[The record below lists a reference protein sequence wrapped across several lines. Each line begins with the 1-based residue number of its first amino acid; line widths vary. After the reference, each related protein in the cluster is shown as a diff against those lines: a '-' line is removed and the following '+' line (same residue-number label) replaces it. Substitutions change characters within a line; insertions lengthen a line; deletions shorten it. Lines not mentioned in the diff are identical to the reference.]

1 MIQESHSWTYI
12 QEKKRKKKTLLQ
24 KETCTPTFT
33 VVSTAY
39 NCQDIETTELSINR
53 WMDKEDPTH
62 TMGYYSGI
70 KKNEIMPSA
79 VTWLQ
84 LDITILSEVS
94 QTKTHMISL
103 LYGILKK

>member
-39 NCQDIETTELSINR
+39 NCQDIETT
-53 WMDKEDPTH
+53 
-62 TMGYYSGI
+62 
-70 KKNEIMPSA
+70 
-79 VTWLQ
+79 
-84 LDITILSEVS
+84 
-94 QTKTHMISL
+94 
-103 LYGILKK
+103 